1 MIDPAVQTPN
11 LQPPH
16 CLLMG
21 PAGSAKTSSLVTL
34 AKAGVDVFVI
44 VTEPTGVD
52 SLLDAWERE
61 KIPLDG
67 GTKEGKKLGALH
79 YSTITPAAAGW
90 SALKDMGIRIN
101 NMSYKDL
108 SELKSGIGKEHMKQY
123 PKLLQQCETF
133 QCQRTGEF
141 FGDVTS
147 WGADRALVFDSL
159 SGVSLITM
167 QHTVGF
173 KPSPHQGEWG
183 IAMSAVEML
192 LLKLSSDCNCFF
204 VLTSHIEKEPDEIT
218 GMARVTVSTLG
229 RKLAPKI
236 PRFFSE
242 VIRARKD
249 GSGKFF
255 WATQDSEADLKNRA
269 LPSSANLEPSFI
281 PIVEAYRRRLAAISP
296 QPTSAASPAGPV
308 PAAS

>member
-1 MIDPAVQTPN
+1 MTTPA
-11 LQPPH
+11 LQAPH
-16 CLLMG
+16 TLLMG
-21 PAGSAKTSSLVTL
+21 PTGCGKTTSLVTL
-34 AKAGVDVFVI
+34 ALAGVDVFVI
-44 VTEPTGVD
+44 ITEPTGVD

-61 KIPLDG
+61 KLPLNG
-67 GTKEGKKLGALH
+67 GKDLGNGIKSGALH
-79 YSTITPAAAGW
+79 YSVITPAAAGW
-90 SALKDMGIRIN
+90 GALKDMGTRIN

-108 SELKSGIGKEHMKQY
+108 SELKSGIGKDQMKQY
-123 PKLLQQCETF
+123 PKLLQQCENF
-133 QCQRTGEF
+133 QCQRTGDF
-141 FGDVTS
+141 YGDVTT

-159 SGVSLITM
+159 SGVSLIM
-167 QHTVGF
+167 LQHTVGF

-204 VLTSHIEKEPDEIT
+204 VLTGHIEKEPDEIT
-218 GMARVTVSTLG
+218 GMARVSVSTLG

-249 GSGKFF
+249 GSGKFL

-269 LPSSANLEPSFI
+269 LPSSANLSASFV
-281 PIVEAYRRRLAAISP
+281 PIVEAYRRRVAAL
-296 QPTSAASPAGPV
+296 SPAPTPTPV
-308 PAAS
+308 AATA

>member
-1 MIDPAVQTPN
+1 MT
-11 LQPPH
+11 LQCPH
-16 CLLMG
+16 TLIMG
-21 PAGSAKTSSLVTL
+21 PTGSGKTTALVTL

-44 VTEPTGVD
+44 ITEPTGVD

-67 GTKEGKKLGALH
+67 GMVNGKYCGALH
-79 YSTITPAAAGW
+79 YSVITPAAAGW
-90 SALKDMGIRIN
+90 SALKDMGVRIN
-101 NMSYKDL
+101 AMSYKDL
-108 SELKSGIGKEHMKQY
+108 SELKSGIGKESMKQY
-123 PKLLQQCETF
+123 PKLLQQCEAF
-133 QCQRTGEF
+133 QCQRTGDF
-141 FGDVTS
+141 YGDVTTWDS
-147 WGADRALVFDSL
+147 TRALVFDSL
-159 SGVSLITM
+159 SGVSLITL

-183 IAMSAVEML
+183 IAMSATEML

-204 VLTSHIEKEPDEIT
+204 VLTAHIEKEPDEIT

-242 VIRARKD
+242 VVRARKD
-249 GSGKFF
+249 GAGRFL

-269 LPSSANLEPSFI
+269 LPSSANLDPSFV
-281 PIVEAYRRRLAAISP
+281 PIVEAYRRRVAAITPPPSTP
-296 QPTSAASPAGPV
+296 AASPTV
-308 PAAS
+308 STPAAT